1 MKYIYSLLIFI
12 GLSGS
17 AFGADTKM
25 QCEWN
30 GGELETYYF
39 KYSDN
44 FLIDK
49 AYMRIDGSWI
59 DYCDGMVS
67 TQNLSFYASTR
78 KINNYTVK
86 DEGASCTFY
95 EKYKNY
101 HGKIRERNQTWFLDF
116 AIMKAKKGSEYKDFE
131 TGEFVWSGWFE
142 EVQCKTF

>member
-17 AFGADTKM
+17 AFGTDTKM
-25 QCEWN
+25 QCEWYQDKMK
-30 GGELETYYF
+30 TYYF

-44 FLIDK
+44 FFIDK
-49 AYMRIDGSWI
+49 AYMRIDGRWI

-67 TQNLSFYASTR
+67 TQKTPTSLLER

-86 DEGASCTFY
+86 DKGASCTVY
-95 EKYKNY
+95 KKYRFTN
-101 HGKIRERNQTWFLDF
+101 GTIREYKQTWVLDF
-116 AIMKAKKGSEYKDFE
+116 AIMKAKKGSEHKDFE
-131 TGEFVWSGWFE
+131 TGEFVWSGWFD